1 MKFIYSLKFK
11 LMLII
16 MCVALIPLTGLSL
29 FQLSRFN
36 STVSDNIEQQE
47 NQMAISNSN
56 TIESWISSKVSL
68 FENILK
74 AHPEFKTASYQD
86 INTVLKPIR
95 ESDPEFETSVF
106 VDIDGNAINVT
117 NNTFINLAERDY
129 FQKAKSTKKTFVG
142 DILVSKVTKNKVISI
157 AIPVLDQNGDF
168 RGILFGQVNV
178 NALQNSIGKVK
189 IEKTGSAMMLSTKG
203 DYIFNN
209 KADRI
214 GKNYKDF
221 MKDPNTQ
228 KIFKDEILSK
238 DQGSV
243 TYKNENGKDMTASY
257 ATVPRTG
264 WKVVVAAPSS
274 EVYEDFYNA
283 RMAIII
289 IIISVALLVIFISV
303 LIASLVAKPIKQTAE
318 HLKTLSNADFTQEL
332 PQKFLKRK
340 DELGLLAKSVNIMSN
355 SVRSIIKD
363 FINEARGV
371 KENVAISS
379 QNLND
384 LASQIEDVSATTEE
398 ISAGMQET
406 SASTEQ
412 MNATSAEIESAV
424 DSIATKA
431 QKGSVIAEE
440 ISKRAQDLKDNAVIS
455 QKTAYDIR
463 KTIEQ
468 DMRTSIEHS
477 RAVEK
482 IGVLTESILQITSQT
497 NLLALNAAI
506 EAARAGESGK
516 GFAVVADEIRKLAED
531 SKKTVNEIQD
541 VTKLVISS
549 VQSLTESSEKA
560 LNFIDTTVIN
570 DYNAMVNTGEQYY
583 KDAESIAELV
593 TDFSATA
600 EELLASIQSMTRAI
614 NEVTLSNNEEA
625 QGTQNIAEK
634 ASEVMQKAAKVADLM
649 KETESNSEKLA
660 KAVSKFKI

>member
-16 MCVALIPLTGLSL
+16 MCVALIPLAGVSL
-29 FQLSRFN
+29 FQLNSFN
-36 STVSDNIEQQE
+36 NTVSDNIEQHE
-47 NQMAISNSN
+47 NQLAIFNSN
-56 TIESWISSKVSL
+56 TINSWISSKVSL

-74 AHPEFKTASYQD
+74 AHPEFKTAGYQE
-86 INTVLKPIR
+86 INSVLKPIR
-95 ESDPEFETSVF
+95 ESDPEFETAVF
-106 VDIDGNAINVT
+106 VDIDGNAINVI

-129 FQKAKSTKKTFVG
+129 FQKAKNTKKTFIG
-142 DILVSKVTKNKVISI
+142 DILVSKVTKNNVISI
-157 AIPVLDQNGDF
+157 AVPVLDQSGDF

-178 NALQNSIGKVK
+178 KALQNSIGKVK
-189 IEKTGSAMMLSTKG
+189 IEKTGSAMILSTKG
-203 DYIFNN
+203 DYVFYNRPEI
-209 KADRI
+209 I
-214 GKNYKDF
+214 GKNYKDY

-243 TYKNENGKDMTASY
+243 TYKSDDGKDVTASF
-257 ATVPRTG
+257 AAVPLTG
-264 WKVVVAAPSS
+264 WKVVVSAPSS
-274 EVYEDFYNA
+274 EVFEDFNKT
-283 RMAIII
+283 RMTIILNI
-289 IIISVALLVIFISV
+289 ILLALIVIFISI
-303 LIASLVAKPIKQTAE
+303 LLASRISKPIKLTAE
-318 HLKTLSNADFTQEL
+318 HLKTLANGDFTREL
-332 PQKFLKRK
+332 PEKFHKRK
-340 DELGLLAKSVNIMSN
+340 DELGLLAKSVDIMGN
-355 SVRSIIKD
+355 SIRSIIKD
-363 FINEARGV
+363 FINGARGV

-379 QNLND
+379 QNLSD

-398 ISAGMQET
+398 ISAGMEET

-424 DSIATKA
+424 DSIAAKA

-482 IGVLTESILQITSQT
+482 ISVLTESILQITSQT

-549 VQSLTESSEKA
+549 VKSLTESSEKA
-560 LNFIDTTVIN
+560 LSFIDTTVIN
-570 DYNAMVNTGEQYY
+570 DYNSMVNTGEQYY

-593 TDFSATA
+593 TDFSAAA

-634 ASEVMQKAAKVADLM
+634 ASVVMQKAAKVADLM
-649 KETESNSEKLA
+649 KDTELNSEKLA
-660 KAVSKFKI
+660 KAVTRFKI